1 MTWPFAPPIETMEAR
16 TSEVWPA
23 PKGSGFAYEPKW
35 DGFRSVTW
43 SGDEPRIDSRN
54 QRPLLRYFPELRP
67 AIARLPA
74 GTVVDGEI
82 VVVVD
87 DVTSFDSIQLRLHP
101 AESRVALLSGEIPA
115 QLVAFDLLAL
125 AGEDLRGLPF
135 SERRSRLEHLFDGL
149 EHPWNL
155 TPSTTDE
162 ATARA
167 WFDEFESAGCD
178 GIVVKS
184 LDAAYAHG
192 KRAMVKI
199 KHRRTVD
206 CVVPKRMVLAPL
218 QRQTVRL
225 LARPPQGLPDGEYWS
240 RIIISA
246 KEGSEP
252 VALADTSGIKIGLS
266 LEVRT
271 IIPLTYRKGALT
283 TGLQMSG
290 LHSVAANDSLHLR
303 AHLVREGRAAYI
315 GTARGTLVDSAGK
328 KVAAFEEPIAVYY
341 EVDPVFAFP
350 TVGLPPGRYRA
361 RIELVSERPDI
372 TPDLLLRAKPVRDSL
387 EVRLP

>member
-125 AGEDLRGLPF
+125 AGEDLRRLPF
-135 SERRSRLEHLFDGL
+135 SERRRRLEHLFDGL

-167 WFDEFESAGCD
+167 WFDDFESAGCD

-184 LDAAYAHG
+184 LDAEYAHG
-192 KRAMVKI
+192 KRAMIKI

-206 CVVPKRMVLAPL
+206 CVVGGYREHK
-218 QRQTVRL
+218 
-225 LARPPQGLPDGEYWS
+225 DG
-240 RIIISA
+240 
-246 KEGSEP
+246 
-252 VALADTSGIKIGLS
+252 DKIGSLLLGLYDDAGELHFVGHCSGFSDHDRVEILRQFERLRTEDSFGEHARMPGGESRWTGGKDLS
-266 LEVRT
+266 WTAVEPGVVVEVSYDQ
-271 IIPLTYRKGALT
+271 L
-283 TGLQMSG
+283 
-290 LHSVAANDSLHLR
+290 
-303 AHLVREGRAAYI
+303 EGRRFRHA
-315 GTARGTLVDSAGK
+315 TR
-328 KVAAFEEPIAVYY
+328 FH
-341 EVDPVFAFP
+341 
-350 TVGLPPGRYRA
+350 RW
-361 RIELVSERPDI
+361 RPDKDAGAC
-372 TPDLLLRAKPVRDSL
+372 TMDQLELPTGPGFADVVR
-387 EVRLP
+387 